1 MRSRFSLPISV
12 RNVTLV
18 LPTNSLYH
26 SQISGEIGS
35 PTEPKVLKELKSYLA
50 ISCSPALRNNLKA
63 VGAT

>member
-1 MRSRFSLPISV
+1 M
-12 RNVTLV
+12 
-18 LPTNSLYH
+18 
-26 SQISGEIGS
+26 SGEIGS